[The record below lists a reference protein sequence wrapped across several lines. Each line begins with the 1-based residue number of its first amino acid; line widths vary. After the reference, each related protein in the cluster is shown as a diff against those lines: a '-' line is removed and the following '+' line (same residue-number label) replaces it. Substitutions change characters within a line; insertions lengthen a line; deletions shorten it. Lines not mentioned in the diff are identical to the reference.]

1 VAIPVGEVQ
10 VAIVDFDTEQTAIR
24 RIRFGV
30 FVDEQKVPASLEMDE
45 RDARCVHVLAFL
57 GGEPVGTGRID
68 LVPRAEGDASDASDR
83 TGQSGRAGEIGGKI
97 GRVAVLSGARG
108 RGVGSAL
115 MQSLHAVAV
124 ENDLTQVWCNA
135 QVAAVPFYDRLG
147 YRVVSGR
154 FAEAG
159 IEHVRMVKDLRA
171 GRIFS

>member
-1 VAIPVGEVQ
+1 
-10 VAIVDFDTEQTAIR
+10 
-24 RIRFGV
+24 
-30 FVDEQKVPASLEMDE
+30 
-45 RDARCVHVLAFL
+45 
-57 GGEPVGTGRID
+57 
-68 LVPRAEGDASDASDR
+68 
-83 TGQSGRAGEIGGKI
+83 
-97 GRVAVLSGARG
+97 
-108 RGVGSAL
+108 